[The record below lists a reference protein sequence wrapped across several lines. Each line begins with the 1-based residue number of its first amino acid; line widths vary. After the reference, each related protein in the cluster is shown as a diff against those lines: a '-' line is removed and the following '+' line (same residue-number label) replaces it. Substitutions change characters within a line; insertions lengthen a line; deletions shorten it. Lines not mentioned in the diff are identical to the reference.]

1 MIYLINRGS
10 TALSTT
16 NDLLTIVGAANR
28 TVRIRRVTIYGLAT
42 ASAANVVL
50 MQRSTAGV
58 TPGGAITPA
67 PQVNSDRAA
76 SFAAYTTWTTQPTL
90 TPNVI
95 LGRFG
100 VNANGGVANV
110 YYPPGYQPEIRG
122 TEQLSFR
129 SESGTSNV
137 AIEVEVEEL

>member
-1 MIYLINRGS
+1 MIYLINRAS
-10 TALSTT
+10 AALSTT
-16 NDLLTIVGAANR
+16 NDLLTLVGAANR

-50 MQRSTAGV
+50 MQRSTGG
-58 TPGGAITPA
+58 TTGGGAITPA

-76 SFAAYTTWTTQPTL
+76 SFSAFTTWSAQPTL
-90 TPNVI
+90 TANTV

-100 VNANGGVANV
+100 VNANGGVASV

-122 TEQLSFR
+122 TEQISFR
-129 SESGTSNV
+129 SEIGTSNV
-137 AIEVEVEEL
+137 SIEVEVEEL